1 MDTVLKSRQFIRW
14 FSDRQNS
21 PETTTKEYLNGK
33 DTNPQRLINNS
44 RILYVNK
51 KRASDWLSLNRL
63 QLPLAYSSIGSDNII
78 SRSDTDVKQKT
89 SEDSGSKYSIK
100 VDMTEEERYNELK
113 DKNLVVVDYN
123 EDKLNSELEK
133 KGISIDFEELKMLK
147 EKQAKK
153 SIKEIAK
160 ALGIHNVNY
169 NNSNINFD
177 FVFLSN
183 SLDSSVHHQ
192 GDFKGTYADYAKML
206 SCLDGII
213 KNAEL
218 VEIHPNYKGNKLLK
232 QVYVLVSAF
241 NDGNVIIPVQLE
253 VKEQYDKNNGLYL
266 NVVLGQIKK
275 EPAVKKEIG
284 VAKAYK
290 DLPLVTGSTISLS
303 QLFANVNTGD
313 NKFLKYIPDKFLS
326 EEQVAA
332 KRTAQEADYTKY
344 GRYKEVFDGK
354 PEQKFSLS
362 DPLEE
367 TEYDRAIT
375 VTDVSTLRSIGRKS
389 VSEFTSE
396 DIEKSKKWAH
406 KFYKELGT
414 KSPFFRAWFGDWRVY
429 DTAEYE
435 PVDIRLNTVYK
446 AGKEVNNDTGKVIS
460 WGNTLLSETKN
471 HAKRSNVAPG
481 MLGNISDIIK
491 NAVLLDTTISIP
503 TSNKKMANTAFMH
516 TFYSAATVDGNI
528 WIMRLFAEEALPNK
542 GGDSFTRAYE
552 LKEIEKIG
560 EIAEGVHL
568 DKESLTQA
576 KPPISLHNI
585 SDLYGF
591 VKQYDPNFNPVAVSP
606 ALLNSDGTPK
616 VVYHGTNA
624 DFTVFDLS
632 KSGQT
637 APGISDGFFF
647 FTDKKSNYPNSASD
661 YANST
666 SRKGGTPKVYGV
678 YLSIKNPLYI
688 DSKGYYDNIAYFDTH
703 SDEIYST
710 YFSGDYDG
718 VIISNSDKSADDS
731 TLYLL
736 DNASAIKSATD
747 NIGTFD
753 GSNPDI
759 RYSLEDT
766 SEIDYPALLK
776 ENTDLKKQN
785 EALAAEM
792 KLTEGHK
799 VSRGAVEKLAGK
811 ILREYKSGYDKTV
824 LADNLEKVFNY
835 IADENADAAPILL

>member
-1 MDTVLKSRQFIRW
+1 
-14 FSDRQNS
+14 
-21 PETTTKEYLNGK
+21 
-33 DTNPQRLINNS
+33 
-44 RILYVNK
+44 
-51 KRASDWLSLNRL
+51 
-63 QLPLAYSSIGSDNII
+63 
-78 SRSDTDVKQKT
+78 
-89 SEDSGSKYSIK
+89 
-100 VDMTEEERYNELK
+100 MTEEERYNELK

-177 FVFLSN
+177 FGFSSN

-275 EPAVKKEIG
+275 EPAVVEEIG

-290 DLPLVTGSTISLS
+290 DLPLITGSTISLS

-332 KRTAQEADYTKY
+332 KRTAQKADYTKY
-344 GRYKEVFDGK
+344 GRYKEIFEGK

-362 DPLEE
+362 DPLNRTYSYAEL
-367 TEYDRAIT
+367 TAKPDMVINT
-375 VTDVSTLRSIGRKS
+375 VDKIKLPMENGNIVRTDVVKMALKNVADTSNGWNKEGKVFLYNNDLGRNVKVSSKSIHHGLNRKS
-389 VSEFTSE
+389 ENNAIASIALPQYFSEAICINELAPRDYNNKSYVMLGMFNYNDTDYYVRMVVDERNNVCEIE
-396 DIEKSKKWAH
+396 DINVLYAINAKKRPAANSRPGLL
-406 KFYKELGT
+406 Y
-414 KSPFFRAWFGDWRVY
+414 P
-429 DTAEYE
+429 
-435 PVDIRLNTVYK
+435 NT
-446 AGKEVNNDTGKVIS
+446 DHSIS
-460 WGNTLLSETKN
+460 
-471 HAKRSNVAPG
+471 
-481 MLGNISDIIK
+481 ISQ
-491 NAVLLDTTISIP
+491 LLDIVKDIYPDALSLSVI
-503 TSNKKMANTAFMH
+503 NH
-516 TFYSAATVDGNI
+516 YS
-528 WIMRLFAEEALPNK
+528 MQR
-542 GGDSFTRAYE
+542 
-552 LKEIEKIG
+552 
-560 EIAEGVHL
+560 
-568 DKESLTQA
+568 
-576 KPPISLHNI
+576 
-585 SDLYGF
+585 
-591 VKQYDPNFNPVAVSP
+591 
-606 ALLNSDGTPK
+606 
-616 VVYHGTNA
+616 
-624 DFTVFDLS
+624 
-632 KSGQT
+632 
-637 APGISDGFFF
+637 
-647 FTDKKSNYPNSASD
+647 PNSSLVGL
-661 YANST
+661 
-666 SRKGGTPKVYGV
+666 K
-678 YLSIKNPLYI
+678 
-688 DSKGYYDNIAYFDTH
+688 
-703 SDEIYST
+703 
-710 YFSGDYDG
+710 FSLQ
-718 VIISNSDKSADDS
+718 S
-731 TLYLL
+731 
-736 DNASAIKSATD
+736 
-747 NIGTFD
+747 
-753 GSNPDI
+753 
-759 RYSLEDT
+759 T

>member
-1 MDTVLKSRQFIRW
+1 
-14 FSDRQNS
+14 
-21 PETTTKEYLNGK
+21 
-33 DTNPQRLINNS
+33 
-44 RILYVNK
+44 
-51 KRASDWLSLNRL
+51 
-63 QLPLAYSSIGSDNII
+63 
-78 SRSDTDVKQKT
+78 
-89 SEDSGSKYSIK
+89 
-100 VDMTEEERYNELK
+100 MTEEERYNELK

-177 FVFLSN
+177 FVFSSN

-326 EEQVAA
+326 EEQITA
-332 KRTAQEADYTKY
+332 KRTAQKADYTKY
-344 GRYKEVFDGK
+344 GRYKEVFEGK

-362 DPLEE
+362 DPLNRTYSYAEL
-367 TEYDRAIT
+367 TAKPDMVI
-375 VTDVSTLRSIGRKS
+375 KS
-389 VSEFTSE
+389 VSS
-396 DIEKSKKWAH
+396 ISLPMSNGKI
-406 KFYKELGT
+406 
-414 KSPFFRAWFGDWRVY
+414 
-429 DTAEYE
+429 
-435 PVDIRLNTVYK
+435 IRK
-446 AGKEVNNDTGKVIS
+446 DVIDKTLDAVRNV
-460 WGNTLLSETKN
+460 GNKQN
-471 HAKRSNVAPG
+471 
-481 MLGNISDIIK
+481 
-491 NAVLLDTTISIP
+491 
-503 TSNKKMANTAFMH
+503 TSNKIFLYNKDLNQ
-516 TFYSAATVDGNI
+516 NI
-528 WIMRLFAEEALPNK
+528 KITSDSIKHGLRRKYEDNAIASMALPEYFSEAICINELSPRDAGVK
-542 GGDSFTRAYE
+542 NSYVLLGEFDYNGDSYLVRMVANETNSTLE
-552 LKEIEKIG
+552 LEDLNVLYSINTKKRPAANKRPGQNPVTERIISISDFLNDVKDEFPDVLPLSVIN
-560 EIAEGVHL
+560 HYSMQRPTS
-568 DKESLTQA
+568 SLTGL
-576 KPPISLHNI
+576 KFSL
-585 SDLYGF
+585 
-591 VKQYDPNFNPVAVSP
+591 
-606 ALLNSDGTPK
+606 
-616 VVYHGTNA
+616 
-624 DFTVFDLS
+624 
-632 KSGQT
+632 
-637 APGISDGFFF
+637 
-647 FTDKKSNYPNSASD
+647 
-661 YANST
+661 T
-666 SRKGGTPKVYGV
+666 S
-678 YLSIKNPLYI
+678 
-688 DSKGYYDNIAYFDTH
+688 
-703 SDEIYST
+703 
-710 YFSGDYDG
+710 
-718 VIISNSDKSADDS
+718 
-731 TLYLL
+731 
-736 DNASAIKSATD
+736 
-747 NIGTFD
+747 
-753 GSNPDI
+753 
-759 RYSLEDT
+759 T
-766 SEIDYPALLK
+766 SEIDYPSLLK

-835 IADENADAAPILL
+835 IADENADAAQAMDVLSSVAKAVIEQSSEIDASLSEQFSNELDAISSTTFYISPSLKSDLAAAYGSYKDFVNSVKGRIRTTQNPANGTSVDTVWSELTDLAPGIFDEETYSPLDMMIKLEEFVSKLNSELKEKIYRQILKILSQ